1 MSQHSSLPNDS
12 LIDQAT
18 TNSTINSPI
27 GNTPATA
34 QTKQR
39 HKLPHYERTDE
50 MRVVVTGM
58 GAVTPLGLDVESS
71 WAKLLKGESGITA
84 ISHFDATGYRAQ
96 IAGVVKDFDAKQYMN
111 AKDARRYDEFM
122 HYAVAASSMAL
133 KNAGFIEEVS
143 ATDAP
148 VQGVDQERFGVIL
161 GSGIGGIQNIENSRD
176 TLREKGASKV
186 SPFIIPGSIVN
197 MAAGLVAIKH
207 CLKGPNLATS
217 TACTTATHAIGLAAR
232 LIAYGDADVI
242 LAGGSEKGSS
252 PLGISGFGAM
262 HALSTRNN
270 EPTRASR
277 PFDKDR
283 DGFVLG
289 DGAGVMVLESLA
301 HAKARG
307 ATILAELVGFGM
319 SDDASHI
326 TAPPEDGRGAARAMR
341 NALEDAGIE
350 PSVVGYVNAHGTST
364 PAGDVAESIAIE
376 TVFAPVKDSIL
387 VSSTKSMTG
396 HLLGA
401 AGGVEAIFTVLA
413 LQHQQVPPT
422 INLENI
428 EDNCNLDY
436 VANQS
441 RQVDN
446 LQYAVSN
453 SFGFGG
459 TNGSLIFARW
469 PIKS

>member
-1 MSQHSSLPNDS
+1 MSQHSSSPTS
-12 LIDQAT
+12 QAANHNAADIEQKT
-18 TNSTINSPI
+18 
-27 GNTPATA
+27 
-34 QTKQR
+34 R
-39 HKLPHYERTDE
+39 HKPPHYERADD

-58 GAVTPLGLDVESS
+58 GAITPLGLDVDSS
-71 WAKLLKGESGITA
+71 WASLLNGDSGITT
-84 ISHFDATGYRAQ
+84 ISHFDAANYRAQ

-111 AKDARRYDEFM
+111 AKDARRYDDFI
-122 HYAVAASSMAL
+122 HYGIAASTMAL
-133 KNAGFIEEVS
+133 ANAGFIDEVS
-143 ATDAP
+143 AADSP
-148 VQGVDQERFGVIL
+148 VQGVDQERFGIIL
-161 GSGIGGIQNIENSRD
+161 GSGIGGIQTIENSRD
-176 TLREKGASKV
+176 ALREKGATKV

-207 CLKGPNLATS
+207 KLQGPNLATS
-217 TACTTATHAIGLAAR
+217 TACTTATHAMGLAAR
-232 LIAYGDADVI
+232 LIAYGDADVM

-252 PLGISGFGAM
+252 PLGMAGFGAM
-262 HALSTRNN
+262 HALSTRND
-270 EPTRASR
+270 EPTKASR

-289 DGAGVMVLESLA
+289 DGAGMVVLESLA

-326 TAPPEDGRGAARAMR
+326 TSPPEDGSGAARAMR
-341 NALEDAGIE
+341 NALNDAGIE
-350 PSVVGYVNAHGTST
+350 PSAVGYVNAHGTST

-376 TVFAPVKDSIL
+376 TVFSPIKDSIL

-401 AGGVEAIFTVLA
+401 AGGIEAIFTVLA

-422 INLENI
+422 INLDNV

-436 VANQS
+436 VAHQS
-441 RQVDN
+441 RKVDN
-446 LQYAVSN
+446 LKYAVSN

-469 PIKS
+469 PVTQ

>member
-1 MSQHSSLPNDS
+1 MSQTSRLPLSND
-12 LIDQAT
+12 
-18 TNSTINSPI
+18 TNDAEPSP
-27 GNTPATA
+27 NKRAKPA
-34 QTKQR
+34 
-39 HKLPHYERTDE
+39 HFERSDE
-50 MRVVVTGM
+50 TRVVVTGM
-58 GAVTPLGLDVESS
+58 GAITPLGLDVEST
-71 WAKLLKGESGITA
+71 WARLLNGESGIAT
-84 ISHFDATGYRAQ
+84 ITQFDATEYRTQ
-96 IAGVVKDFDAKQYMN
+96 IAGEVKDFDAKRYMSV
-111 AKDARRYDEFM
+111 KDARRYDKFM
-122 HYAVAASSMAL
+122 QYGIAATAMAL

-143 ATDAP
+143 ADDTP
-148 VQGVDQERFGVIL
+148 VQNVDQERFGIIL
-161 GSGIGGIQNIENSRD
+161 GSGIGGIQTIEDSCAMLND
-176 TLREKGASKV
+176 KGPRKV
-186 SPFIIPGSIVN
+186 SPFIIPGSIAN
-197 MAAGLVAIKH
+197 MAAGLIAIKH
-207 CLKGPNLATS
+207 KLKGPNLATA

-232 LIAYGDADVI
+232 LIAYGDADIMV
-242 LAGGSEKGSS
+242 AGGSEKGSS
-252 PLGISGFGAM
+252 PLGMAGFAAM
-262 HALSTRNN
+262 HALSTRND

-307 ATILAELVGFGM
+307 ATILAEMVGFGM

-326 TAPPEDGRGAARAMR
+326 TSPPTDGSGAARAIQ
-341 NALEDAGIE
+341 NALNDAGIDA
-350 PSVVGYVNAHGTST
+350 SQVGYVNAHGTST

-376 TVFAPVKDSIL
+376 TVFAPIKDRIL

-401 AGGVEAIFTVLA
+401 AGGIEAIFTVLA
-413 LQHQQVPPT
+413 LQHQHVPPT

-441 RQVDN
+441 RKVHDLN
-446 LQYAVSN
+446 YAVSN

-459 TNGSLIFARW
+459 TNGSLVFARW
-469 PIKS
+469 AHA

>member
-1 MSQHSSLPNDS
+1 MS
-12 LIDQAT
+12 
-18 TNSTINSPI
+18 
-27 GNTPATA
+27 
-34 QTKQR
+34 KQQQKSR
-39 HKLPHYERTDE
+39 QKQPHYERSDE

-58 GAVTPLGLDVESS
+58 GAITPLGLDVEST
-71 WAKLLKGESGITA
+71 WTRLLAGESGITP
-84 ISHFDATGYRAQ
+84 IEHFDASDYRTQ
-96 IAGVVKDFDAKQYMN
+96 IAGTVKDFDAKQFMN
-111 AKDARRYDEFM
+111 AKDARRYDEFI
-122 HYAVAASSMAL
+122 HYGIAASSMAL
-133 KNAGFIEEVS
+133 KDAGFIDEVS
-143 ATDAP
+143 ADDSP
-148 VQGVDQERFGVIL
+148 VAHVDPERFGIIL
-161 GSGIGGIQNIENSRD
+161 GSGIGGIQTIENSRD
-176 TLREKGASKV
+176 TLRDKGAKKV

-207 CLKGPNLATS
+207 NLQGPNLATA

-232 LIAYGDADVI
+232 LIAHGDADI
-242 LAGGSEKGSS
+242 MLAGGSEKGSS

-262 HALSTRNN
+262 HALSTRNE

-289 DGAGVMVLESLA
+289 DGSGVIVLESLA
-301 HAKARG
+301 HAKARS

-326 TAPPEDGRGAARAMR
+326 TAPPEDGRGAARAMQ
-341 NALEDAGIE
+341 NALNDAGIDAAK
-350 PSVVGYVNAHGTST
+350 VGYVNAHGTST
-364 PAGDVAESIAIE
+364 PAGDVAESLAIE
-376 TVFAPVKDSIL
+376 SVFSAVKDSIL

-401 AGGVEAIFTVLA
+401 AGGIEAIFTVLS
-413 LQHQQVPPT
+413 LHHQEVPPT
-422 INLENI
+422 INLDNV

-441 RQVDN
+441 RDVPELN
-446 LQYAVSN
+446 YAVSN

-469 PIKS
+469 S

>member
-1 MSQHSSLPNDS
+1 MSQHSHL
-12 LIDQAT
+12 AAET
-18 TNSTINSPI
+18 A
-27 GNTPATA
+27 NTP
-34 QTKQR
+34 QSSPRRKP
-39 HKLPHYERTDE
+39 PHYERHDD

-58 GAVTPLGLDVESS
+58 GAVTPLGLDVESTWS
-71 WAKLLKGESGITA
+71 RLLNGDSGISPIT
-84 ISHFDATGYRAQ
+84 HFDAEGFRAQ
-96 IAGVVKDFDAKQYMN
+96 FAGTVKNFDAKQYMT

-122 HYAVAASSMAL
+122 HYAVAATSMAL
-133 KNAGFIEEVS
+133 KDAGFIDDISVDD
-143 ATDAP
+143 TP
-148 VQGVDQERFGVIL
+148 VQHVDQDRFGVIL
-161 GSGIGGIQNIENSRD
+161 GSGIGGIQTIEDSCAM
-176 TLREKGASKV
+176 LREKGAKKV
-186 SPFIIPGSIVN
+186 SPFIIPGSIAN

-207 CLKGPNLATS
+207 TLKGPNLATA

-232 LIAYGDADVI
+232 LIAYGDADVM

-252 PLGISGFGAM
+252 PLGMAGFGAM
-262 HALSTRNN
+262 HALSTRNDD
-270 EPTRASR
+270 PTRASR
-277 PFDKDR
+277 PFDKER

-307 ATILAELVGFGM
+307 ATILAEVVGFGM

-326 TAPPEDGRGAARAMR
+326 TSPPEDGRGAARAMQ
-341 NALEDAGIE
+341 NALNDAGIDAAK
-350 PSVVGYVNAHGTST
+350 VGYVNAHGTST

-376 TVFAPVKDSIL
+376 TVFSSIKDSIL

-401 AGGVEAIFTVLA
+401 AGGIEAIFTVLA
-413 LQHQQVPPT
+413 LQHQEVPPT
-422 INLENI
+422 INLDNV

-436 VANQS
+436 VAHHS
-441 RQVDN
+441 RKVDN
-446 LQYAVSN
+446 LNYAASN

-469 PIKS
+469 LAS

>member
-1 MSQHSSLPNDS
+1 MSQHSSSPNAQAADS
-12 LIDQAT
+12 NAAT
-18 TNSTINSPI
+18 IQ
-27 GNTPATA
+27 
-34 QTKQR
+34 QTLRQKP
-39 HKLPHYERTDE
+39 PHYERPDE

-58 GAVTPLGLDVESS
+58 GAVTPLGLDVASS
-71 WAKLLKGESGITA
+71 WTRLLNGESGIAPIT
-84 ISHFDATGYRAQ
+84 HFDATDYRAQ

-111 AKDARRYDEFM
+111 AKDARRYDEFI
-122 HYAVAASSMAL
+122 HYAVAASAMAL
-133 KNAGFIEEVS
+133 KDAGFIDKIS
-143 ATDAP
+143 AADTP
-148 VQGVDQERFGVIL
+148 VQEVEQERFGVIL
-161 GSGIGGIQNIENSRD
+161 GSGIGGIQTIENSRD
-176 TLREKGASKV
+176 TLRDKGAMKV

-207 CLKGPNLATS
+207 TLQGPNLATS

-232 LIAYGDADVI
+232 LIAYGDADVM

-252 PLGISGFGAM
+252 PLGMSGFGAM
-262 HALSTRNN
+262 HALSTRND
-270 EPTRASR
+270 EPTKASR
-277 PFDKDR
+277 PFDKER

-289 DGAGVMVLESLA
+289 DGAGVVVLESLA

-326 TAPPEDGRGAARAMR
+326 TAPPEDGSGAARAMR
-341 NALEDAGIE
+341 NALNDAGIE
-350 PSVVGYVNAHGTST
+350 PAVVGYVNAHGTST

-376 TVFAPVKDSIL
+376 TVFAAVKDSIL

-401 AGGVEAIFTVLA
+401 AGGIEAIFTVLA

-422 INLENI
+422 INLDNV

-441 RQVDN
+441 RKVDN

-459 TNGSLIFARW
+459 TNGSLVFKRV
-469 PIKS
+469 

>member
-1 MSQHSSLPNDS
+1 MSQHSSS
-12 LIDQAT
+12 
-18 TNSTINSPI
+18 S
-27 GNTPATA
+27 TA
-34 QTKQR
+34 QAANNTAATPEHKTR
-39 HKLPHYERTDE
+39 HKPPHYDRSDD

-58 GAVTPLGLDVESS
+58 GAITPLGLDVDSS
-71 WAKLLKGESGITA
+71 WTSLLNGESGITT
-84 ISHFDATGYRAQ
+84 INHFDASDYRAQ
-96 IAGVVKDFDAKQYMN
+96 IAGAVKNFDAKQYMS
-111 AKDARRYDEFM
+111 AKDARRYDEFI
-122 HYAVAASSMAL
+122 HYGIAASAMAL
-133 KNAGFIEEVS
+133 KNAGFIDEVN
-143 ATDAP
+143 AADAP
-148 VQGVDQERFGVIL
+148 VQGVDQERFGIIL
-161 GSGIGGIQNIENSRD
+161 GSGIGGIQTIENSRD
-176 TLREKGASKV
+176 MLREKGATKV

-207 CLKGPNLATS
+207 ALQGPNLATS
-217 TACTTATHAIGLAAR
+217 TACTTSTHAIGLAAR
-232 LIAYGDADVI
+232 LIAYGDADVM

-252 PLGISGFGAM
+252 PLGMAGFGAM

-270 EPTRASR
+270 EPTKASR

-289 DGAGVMVLESLA
+289 DGAGMVVLESLA

-326 TAPPEDGRGAARAMR
+326 TSPPEDGRGAARAMK
-341 NALEDAGIE
+341 NALNDAGIE
-350 PSVVGYVNAHGTST
+350 PSSVGYVNAHGTST

-376 TVFAPVKDSIL
+376 TVFAPIKDSIL

-401 AGGVEAIFTVLA
+401 AGGIEAIFTILA
-413 LQHQQVPPT
+413 LQHQHVPPT
-422 INLENI
+422 INLDNV

-441 RQVDN
+441 RKVDN
-446 LQYAVSN
+446 LQYAASN

-469 PIKS
+469 PVSH

>member
-1 MSQHSSLPNDS
+1 MSQNHSD
-12 LIDQAT
+12 AT
-18 TNSTINSPI
+18 SNSDNHSTKT
-27 GNTPATA
+27 TPAR
-34 QTKQR
+34 TK
-39 HKLPHYERTDE
+39 KPHYERADE
-50 MRVVVTGM
+50 LRVVVTGM
-58 GAVTPLGLDVESS
+58 GAITPLGLDVEST
-71 WAKLLKGESGITA
+71 WEKLLNGESGIAKIT
-84 ISHFDATGYRAQ
+84 HFDPTGYRAQ
-96 IAGVVKDFDAKQYMN
+96 IAGVVKDFDAKQYLN
-111 AKDARRYDEFM
+111 PKDARRYDEFM
-122 HYAVAASSMAL
+122 HYAVAASAMAL
-133 KNAGFIEEVS
+133 KNAGFIEEVGP
-143 ATDAP
+143 ADTP
-148 VQGVDQERFGVIL
+148 VSHVDQERFGVIL
-161 GSGIGGIQNIENSRD
+161 GSGIGGIQTIENSRD
-176 TLREKGASKV
+176 TLREKGASRV

-207 CLKGPNLATS
+207 TLKGPNLATS

-232 LIAYGDADVI
+232 LIAYGDADVM

-252 PLGISGFGAM
+252 PLGMSGFGAM
-262 HALSTRNN
+262 HALSTRNE

-277 PFDKDR
+277 PFDKER

-289 DGAGVMVLESLA
+289 DGSGVIVLESLA

-326 TAPPEDGRGAARAMR
+326 TAPPEDGSGAARAMK
-341 NALEDAGIE
+341 NALNDAGIE
-350 PSVVGYVNAHGTST
+350 PSSVGYVNAHGTST

-401 AGGVEAIFTVLA
+401 AGGIEAIFTVLA
-413 LQHQQVPPT
+413 LQHQHVPPT
-422 INLENI
+422 INLDNV

-441 RQVDN
+441 RKVDN

-469 PIKS
+469 PVEQ

>member
-1 MSQHSSLPNDS
+1 MSQISPTPDF
-12 LIDQAT
+12 
-18 TNSTINSPI
+18 STKDA
-27 GNTPATA
+27 PATSPFSR
-34 QTKQR
+34 QKP
-39 HKLPHYERTDE
+39 PHFERPDE

-58 GAVTPLGLDVESS
+58 GAITPLGLDVASTWER
-71 WAKLLKGESGITA
+71 LLNGESGIRH
-84 ISHFDATGYRAQ
+84 IEHFDASDFRAR
-96 IAGVVKDFDAKQYMN
+96 IAGTVKDFDVKAFMN

-122 HYAVAASSMAL
+122 HYGIAAAAMAL
-133 KNAGFIEEVS
+133 KDAGFIDEVS

-148 VQGVDQERFGVIL
+148 VQGVNPERFGIIL
-161 GSGIGGIQNIENSRD
+161 GSGIGGIQTIENSCD
-176 TLREKGASKV
+176 TLSNKGAKKV

-207 CLKGPNLATS
+207 DLKGPNLATA

-232 LIAYGDADVI
+232 LIAYGDADVM

-252 PLGISGFGAM
+252 PLGMAGFGAM
-262 HALSTRNN
+262 HALSTRND

-289 DGAGVMVLESLA
+289 DGAGVLVLESLA

-326 TAPPEDGRGAARAMR
+326 TAPPEDGRGAARAMT
-341 NALEDAGIE
+341 NALNDAGIS
-350 PSVVGYVNAHGTST
+350 PDVVGYVNAHGTST

-401 AGGVEAIFTVLA
+401 AGGIEAIFTIKA
-413 LQHQQVPPT
+413 LQDQHIPPT
-422 INLENI
+422 INLENL
-428 EDNCNLDY
+428 EDGCNLDY
-436 VANQS
+436 VANAS
-441 RQVDN
+441 RKVADLN
-446 LQYAVSN
+446 YAVSN

-459 TNGSLIFARW
+459 TNGSLVFARY
-469 PIKS
+469 PTAQDKS

>member
-1 MSQHSSLPNDS
+1 MSQ
-12 LIDQAT
+12 
-18 TNSTINSPI
+18 NSNSPTPNANN
-27 GNTPATA
+27 NTQAAAAKPR
-34 QTKQR
+34 KP
-39 HKLPHYERTDE
+39 PHYERSDE
-50 MRVVVTGM
+50 TRVVVTGM
-58 GAVTPLGLDVESS
+58 GAVTPLGLDVESTWS
-71 WAKLLKGESGITA
+71 RLLAGESGIDT
-84 ISHFDATGYRAQ
+84 ISHFDATDYRAQ

-122 HYAVAASSMAL
+122 HYGVAATSMAL
-133 KNAGFIEEVS
+133 HNAGYIDEVS
-143 ATDAP
+143 ADDAP
-148 VQGVDQERFGVIL
+148 VKHVDQERFGVIL
-161 GSGIGGIQNIENSRD
+161 GSGIGGIQTIENSRD
-176 TLREKGASKV
+176 MLRDKGAKKV

-207 CLKGPNLATS
+207 SLKGPNLATA

-232 LIAYGDADVI
+232 LIAYGDADVM

-252 PLGISGFGAM
+252 PLGMSGFGAM

-270 EPTRASR
+270 EPVKASR

-289 DGAGVMVLESLA
+289 DGAGVLVLESLA

-307 ATILAELVGFGM
+307 AKILAEVVGFGM

-326 TAPPEDGRGAARAMR
+326 TAPPEDGSGAARAMQ
-341 NALEDAGIE
+341 NALNDAGID

-401 AGGVEAIFTVLA
+401 AGGIEAIFSILA
-413 LQHQQVPPT
+413 LQHQHVPPT
-422 INLENI
+422 INLDNI

-436 VANQS
+436 VAHQS
-441 RQVDN
+441 RKVDDLN
-446 LQYAVSN
+446 YAVSN

-469 PIKS
+469 PSGE

>member
-1 MSQHSSLPNDS
+1 MSQHSNSPTDS
-12 LIDQAT
+12 LINQAT
-18 TNSTINSPI
+18 NDTIN
-27 GNTPATA
+27 TPNAA
-34 QTKQR
+34 QTKKR
-39 HKLPHYERTDE
+39 RKPPHYERSDD

-58 GAVTPLGLDVESS
+58 GAITPLGLDIEST
-71 WAKLLKGESGITA
+71 WTKLLNGESGISKIT
-84 ISHFDATGYRAQ
+84 HFDATDYRAQ

-122 HYAVAASSMAL
+122 HYAVAASAMAL
-133 KNAGFIEEVS
+133 KNAGFIDEVG
-143 ATDAP
+143 AADAP
-148 VQGVDQERFGVIL
+148 VHNVDQERFGVIL
-161 GSGIGGIQNIENSRD
+161 GSGIGGIQTIENSRD
-176 TLREKGASKV
+176 MLREKGATKV

-207 CLKGPNLATS
+207 TLKGPNLATS
-217 TACTTATHAIGLAAR
+217 TACTTATHAMGLAAR
-232 LIAYGDADVI
+232 LIAYGDADVM

-262 HALSTRNN
+262 HALSTRND
-270 EPTRASR
+270 EPTKASR
-277 PFDKDR
+277 PFDKGR

-289 DGAGVMVLESLA
+289 DGSGVVVLESLS

-326 TAPPEDGRGAARAMR
+326 TAPPEDGSGAARAMT
-341 NALEDAGIE
+341 NALNDAGIE
-350 PSVVGYVNAHGTST
+350 PSQVGYVNAHGTST

-376 TVFAPVKDSIL
+376 TVFAPVKDRIL

-401 AGGVEAIFTVLA
+401 AGGIEAIFTVLS

-422 INLENI
+422 INLDNV

-441 RQVDN
+441 RKVHD
-446 LQYAVSN
+446 LQYAVTN

-469 PIKS
+469 PVKQ

>member
-1 MSQHSSLPNDS
+1 MNQQSSTSISKKNPNNKR
-12 LIDQAT
+12 L
-18 TNSTINSPI
+18 
-27 GNTPATA
+27 
-34 QTKQR
+34 
-39 HKLPHYERTDE
+39 KLPHNQRPDE
-50 MRVVVTGM
+50 ARVVVTGM
-58 GAVTPLGLDVESS
+58 GAITPLGLDVQST
-71 WAKLLKGESGITA
+71 WTRLINGESGITT
-84 ISHFDATGYRAQ
+84 IEHFDASDYRTQ
-96 IAGVVKDFDAKQYMN
+96 IAGTVKDFDAKRYMN
-111 AKDARRYDEFM
+111 AKDARRYDEFI
-122 HYAVAASSMAL
+122 HYGIAASSMAL
-133 KNAGFIEEVS
+133 KDAGFIEAIS
-143 ATDAP
+143 AEDAP
-148 VQGVDQERFGVIL
+148 VKEVDQERFGVIL
-161 GSGIGGIQNIENSRD
+161 GSGIGGIQTIENSRD
-176 TLREKGASKV
+176 TLRESGARKV

-207 CLKGPNLATS
+207 KLKGPNLATS

-232 LIAYGDADVI
+232 LIVYGDADVM

-262 HALSTRNN
+262 HALSTRND
-270 EPTRASR
+270 EPTKASR

-289 DGAGVMVLESLA
+289 DGAGIVVLESLA

-326 TAPPEDGRGAARAMR
+326 TSPPEDGNGAARAMQ
-341 NALEDAGIE
+341 NALNDAGIE
-350 PSVVGYVNAHGTST
+350 AAAVGYVNAHGTST

-401 AGGVEAIFTVLA
+401 AGAIEAIFTVLA

-422 INLENI
+422 INLDNI

-441 RQVDN
+441 RKVDN
-446 LQYAVSN
+446 LQYGVSN

-459 TNGSLIFARW
+459 TNGSLIFAKW
-469 PIKS
+469 S

>member
-1 MSQHSSLPNDS
+1 MNQQSSTSISQKNANNKRL
-12 LIDQAT
+12 
-18 TNSTINSPI
+18 
-27 GNTPATA
+27 
-34 QTKQR
+34 
-39 HKLPHYERTDE
+39 KLPHNQRPDE
-50 MRVVVTGM
+50 ARVVVTGM
-58 GAVTPLGLDVESS
+58 GAITPLGLDVQST
-71 WAKLLKGESGITA
+71 WTRLINGESGITT
-84 ISHFDATGYRAQ
+84 IEHFDASDYRTQ
-96 IAGVVKDFDAKQYMN
+96 IAGTVKDFDAKRYMN
-111 AKDARRYDEFM
+111 AKDARRYDEFI
-122 HYAVAASSMAL
+122 HYGIAASSMAL
-133 KNAGFIEEVS
+133 KDAGFIEAIS
-143 ATDAP
+143 AEDAP
-148 VQGVDQERFGVIL
+148 VKEVDQERFGVIL
-161 GSGIGGIQNIENSRD
+161 GSGIGGIQTIENSRD
-176 TLREKGASKV
+176 TLRESGARKV

-207 CLKGPNLATS
+207 KLKGPNLATS

-232 LIAYGDADVI
+232 LIVYGDADVM

-262 HALSTRNN
+262 HALSTRND
-270 EPTRASR
+270 EPTKASR

-289 DGAGVMVLESLA
+289 DGAGIVVLESLA

-326 TAPPEDGRGAARAMR
+326 TAPPEDGNGAVRAMQ
-341 NALEDAGIE
+341 NALNDAGIE
-350 PSVVGYVNAHGTST
+350 AAAVGYVNAHGTST

-401 AGGVEAIFTVLA
+401 AGAIEAIFTVLA

-422 INLENI
+422 INLDNI

-441 RQVDN
+441 RKVDN
-446 LQYAVSN
+446 LQYGVSN

-459 TNGSLIFARW
+459 TNGSLIFAKW
-469 PIKS
+469 S

>member
-1 MSQHSSLPNDS
+1 MSQHDSSPTTQAANDTADAPNH
-12 LIDQAT
+12 
-18 TNSTINSPI
+18 
-27 GNTPATA
+27 
-34 QTKQR
+34 KMR
-39 HKLPHYERTDE
+39 HKPPHYERTDD

-58 GAVTPLGLDVESS
+58 GAITPLGLDVDSS
-71 WAKLLKGESGITA
+71 WASLLNGDSGIAT
-84 ISHFDATGYRAQ
+84 ITHFDAANYRAQ
-96 IAGVVKDFDAKQYMN
+96 IAGVVKDFDAKQYMS
-111 AKDARRYDEFM
+111 AKDARRYDDFI
-122 HYAVAASSMAL
+122 HYGIAASAMAL
-133 KNAGFIEEVS
+133 KDAGFINEVS
-143 ATDAP
+143 AADAP
-148 VQGVDQERFGVIL
+148 VQGVDQERFGIIL
-161 GSGIGGIQNIENSRD
+161 GSGIGGIQTIENSRD
-176 TLREKGASKV
+176 MLREKGATKV

-207 CLKGPNLATS
+207 TLKGPNLATS
-217 TACTTATHAIGLAAR
+217 TACTTATHAMGLAAR
-232 LIAYGDADVI
+232 LIAYGDADVM

-252 PLGISGFGAM
+252 PLGMAGFGAM
-262 HALSTRNN
+262 HALSTRND
-270 EPTRASR
+270 EPSKASR

-289 DGAGVMVLESLA
+289 DGAGMVVLESLA

-326 TAPPEDGRGAARAMR
+326 TSPPEDGNGAARAMR
-341 NALEDAGIE
+341 NALTDAGID
-350 PSVVGYVNAHGTST
+350 PSAVGYVNAHGTST

-413 LQHQQVPPT
+413 LQHQHVPPT
-422 INLENI
+422 INLDNV

-441 RQVDN
+441 RKVDN
-446 LQYAVSN
+446 LQYAASN

-469 PIKS
+469 PISH

>member
-1 MSQHSSLPNDS
+1 MSQ
-12 LIDQAT
+12 
-18 TNSTINSPI
+18 NSNSPTPNANN
-27 GNTPATA
+27 NTQAAAAKPR
-34 QTKQR
+34 KP
-39 HKLPHYERTDE
+39 PHYERSDE
-50 MRVVVTGM
+50 TRVVVTGM
-58 GAVTPLGLDVESS
+58 GSVTPLGLDVESTWS
-71 WAKLLKGESGITA
+71 RLLAGESGIDT
-84 ISHFDATGYRAQ
+84 ISHFDATDYRAQ

-122 HYAVAASSMAL
+122 HYGVAATSMAL
-133 KNAGFIEEVS
+133 HNAGYIDEVS
-143 ATDAP
+143 ADDAP
-148 VQGVDQERFGVIL
+148 VKHVDQERFGVIL
-161 GSGIGGIQNIENSRD
+161 GSGIGGIQTIENSRD
-176 TLREKGASKV
+176 MLRDKGAKKV

-207 CLKGPNLATS
+207 SLKGPNLATA

-232 LIAYGDADVI
+232 LIAYGDADVM

-252 PLGISGFGAM
+252 PLGMSGFGAM
-262 HALSTRNN
+262 HALSTRND
-270 EPTRASR
+270 EPVKASR

-289 DGAGVMVLESLA
+289 DGAGVLVLESLA

-307 ATILAELVGFGM
+307 AKILAEVVGFGM

-326 TAPPEDGRGAARAMR
+326 TAPPEDGSGAARAMQ
-341 NALEDAGIE
+341 NALNDAGID

-401 AGGVEAIFTVLA
+401 AGGIEAIFSILA
-413 LQHQQVPPT
+413 LQHQHVPPT
-422 INLENI
+422 INLDNI

-436 VANQS
+436 VAHQS
-441 RQVDN
+441 RKVDDLN
-446 LQYAVSN
+446 YAVSN

-469 PIKS
+469 PSGE

>member
-1 MSQHSSLPNDS
+1 MSQ
-12 LIDQAT
+12 
-18 TNSTINSPI
+18 NSNSPTPNANN
-27 GNTPATA
+27 NTQAAAAKPR
-34 QTKQR
+34 KP
-39 HKLPHYERTDE
+39 PHYERSDE
-50 MRVVVTGM
+50 TRVVVTGM
-58 GAVTPLGLDVESS
+58 GAVTPLGLDVESTWS
-71 WAKLLKGESGITA
+71 RLLAGESGIDT
-84 ISHFDATGYRAQ
+84 ISHFDATDYRAQ

-122 HYAVAASSMAL
+122 HYGVAATSMAL
-133 KNAGFIEEVS
+133 HNAGYIDEVS
-143 ATDAP
+143 ADDAP
-148 VQGVDQERFGVIL
+148 VKHVDQERFGVIL
-161 GSGIGGIQNIENSRD
+161 GSGIGGIQTIENSRD
-176 TLREKGASKV
+176 MLRDKGAKKV

-207 CLKGPNLATS
+207 SLKGPNLATA

-232 LIAYGDADVI
+232 LIAYGDADVM

-252 PLGISGFGAM
+252 PLGMSGFGAM
-262 HALSTRNN
+262 HALSTRND
-270 EPTRASR
+270 EPVRASR

-289 DGAGVMVLESLA
+289 DGAGVLVLESLA

-307 ATILAELVGFGM
+307 AKILAEVVGFGM

-326 TAPPEDGRGAARAMR
+326 TAPPEDGSGAARAMQ
-341 NALEDAGIE
+341 NALNDAGID

-401 AGGVEAIFTVLA
+401 AGGIEAIFSILA
-413 LQHQQVPPT
+413 LQHQHVPPT
-422 INLENI
+422 INLDNI

-436 VANQS
+436 VAHQS
-441 RQVDN
+441 RKVDDLN
-446 LQYAVSN
+446 YAVSN

-469 PIKS
+469 PSGE

>member
-1 MSQHSSLPNDS
+1 MSQHSSSPNAQAADS
-12 LIDQAT
+12 NAA
-18 TNSTINSPI
+18 PI
-27 GNTPATA
+27 Q
-34 QTKQR
+34 QTLRQKP
-39 HKLPHYERTDE
+39 PHYERPDE
-50 MRVVVTGM
+50 RRVVVTGM
-58 GAVTPLGLDVESS
+58 GAVTPLGLDVASS
-71 WAKLLKGESGITA
+71 WTRLLNGESGIAPIT
-84 ISHFDATGYRAQ
+84 HFDATDYRAQ

-111 AKDARRYDEFM
+111 AKDARRYDEFI
-122 HYAVAASSMAL
+122 HYAVAASAMAL
-133 KNAGFIEEVS
+133 KDAGFIDKIS
-143 ATDAP
+143 AADTP
-148 VQGVDQERFGVIL
+148 VQEVEQERFGVIL
-161 GSGIGGIQNIENSRD
+161 GSGIGGIQTIENSRD
-176 TLREKGASKV
+176 TLRDKGAMKV

-207 CLKGPNLATS
+207 TLQGPNLATS

-232 LIAYGDADVI
+232 LIAYGDADVM

-252 PLGISGFGAM
+252 PLGMSGVGAM
-262 HALSTRNN
+262 HALSTRSD
-270 EPTRASR
+270 EPTEASR
-277 PFDKDR
+277 PFDKER

-289 DGAGVMVLESLA
+289 DGAGVVVLESLA

-326 TAPPEDGRGAARAMR
+326 TAPPEDGSGAARAMR
-341 NALEDAGIE
+341 NALNDAGIE
-350 PSVVGYVNAHGTST
+350 PAVVGYVNAHGTST

-376 TVFAPVKDSIL
+376 TVFAAVKDSIL

-401 AGGVEAIFTVLA
+401 AGGIEAIFTVLA

-422 INLENI
+422 INLDNV

-441 RQVDN
+441 RKVDN

-469 PIKS
+469 PVQPSS